1 MNKQEKVI
9 FDFLNKCNIAFN
21 EMDKLNGMLI
31 PRDMLL
37 SEKKYDE
44 IQDNIKELKKIV
56 LGIIVITIFMAALAY
71 CLNYMNPKPNVLE
84 ELEEKIK
91 KVEQKEIILTDK
103 EKELEQK
110 STEKEWEEVDKAT
123 DK

>member
-1 MNKQEKVI
+1 MNT
-9 FDFLNKCNIAFN
+9 
-21 EMDKLNGMLI
+21 
-31 PRDMLL
+31 
-37 SEKKYDE
+37 
-44 IQDNIKELKKIV
+44 KELKKIV
-56 LGIIVITIFMAALAY
+56 LGIIVITGFMAALAY

-110 STEKEWEEVDKAT
+110 STEKEWEEVDKST